1 MKINPI
7 DIIIDK
13 KIKLDKKFYFI
24 SGNEITLM
32 EKIKSVLKNSLK
44 QENILSFENIKSILS
59 INNDISLF
67 AKNKLFLVNE
77 LAGVNGEILDNLS
90 TKEDVYIFFS
100 ENNNKIKSIKNLFLQ
115 RKDSY
120 LIDCYELSKESKI
133 KIINNFINL
142 YDVELDQEAFW
153 KLLEKLDNKYMLLE
167 NELGKIKDFK
177 NSKLSLEEIN
187 KIISREDTFSE
198 NIFFN
203 ILNSNEIII
212 NKYNTHITNNI
223 EVNSLYYT
231 FKYFSYLVFNNN
243 NIVSFEKNIPKYLF
257 KEKIFLIDFY
267 KRINLNKK
275 KMLLNLLFK
284 TENVIRRNGNLSIVL
299 GLRFLL
305 SYKRIITSL
314 NVS

>member
-32 EKIKSVLKNSLK
+32 EKIKSVLKNSLR

-77 LAGVNGEILDNLS
+77 LAGVNREILDNLS

-167 NELGKIKDFK
+167 NELSKIKDFE

-257 KEKIFLIDFY
+257 KEKNFLIDFY

-284 TENVIRRNGNLSIVL
+284 TENAIRRNGNLSIVL